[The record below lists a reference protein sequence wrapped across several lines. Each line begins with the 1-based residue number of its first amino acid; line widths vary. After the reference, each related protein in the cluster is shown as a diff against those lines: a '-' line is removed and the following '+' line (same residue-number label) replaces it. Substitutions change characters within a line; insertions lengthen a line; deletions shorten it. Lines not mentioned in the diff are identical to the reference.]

1 MAILDNQKPN
11 ELHYMIKMGWL
22 VEGTA
27 TDAGKHKLTAKGIE
41 QFNRFVNGLNS
52 KDKVMLKLQLAA
64 NAFSDVK
71 SFM

>member
-22 VEGTA
+22 VEGTT
-27 TDAGKHKLTAKGIE
+27 TDAGKFKLTAKGIE
-41 QFNRFVNGLNS
+41 QYNRFVSGLNS
-52 KDKVMLKLQLAA
+52 KDKVMLKLQAGG
-64 NAFSDVK
+64 NAFADVK